1 MGIFE
6 MLEKN
11 SPYETSMEKESQSS
25 YLKLVDTN
33 KELVDKNKELESKIL
48 NAVCYLRAC
57 IDTYEY
63 LDIDSVLL
71 HTYNLLNEKPLKKE
85 EYATMISKEN
95 KDGQRK
101 FN

>member
-11 SPYETSMEKESQSS
+11 SPYEISMEKESQSS
-25 YLKLVDTN
+25 YLKLVDAN
-33 KELVDKNKELESKIL
+33 KELVDKNRDLENKIY

-71 HTYNLLNEKPLKKE
+71 NTYNLLNDKQMRKE
-85 EYATMISKEN
+85 EYEKMTSKEN
-95 KDGQRK
+95 NNGQRK

>member
-11 SPYETSMEKESQSS
+11 SPYEISMEKESQSS
-25 YLKLVDTN
+25 YLKLVDAN
-33 KELVDKNKELESKIL
+33 KELVDKNRDLENKIY
-48 NAVCYLRAC
+48 NAVCYLRTC

-71 HTYNLLNEKPLKKE
+71 NTYNLLNDKQMRKE
-85 EYATMISKEN
+85 EYEKMTSKEN
-95 KDGQRK
+95 NNEQRK

>member
-11 SPYETSMEKESQSS
+11 SPYEISMEKESQSS
-25 YLKLVDTN
+25 YLKLVDAN
-33 KELVDKNKELESKIL
+33 KELVDKNRDLENKIY
-48 NAVCYLRAC
+48 NAVCYLRTC

-71 HTYNLLNEKPLKKE
+71 NTYNLLNDKQMRKE
-85 EYATMISKEN
+85 EYEKMTSKEN
-95 KDGQRK
+95 NNGQRK